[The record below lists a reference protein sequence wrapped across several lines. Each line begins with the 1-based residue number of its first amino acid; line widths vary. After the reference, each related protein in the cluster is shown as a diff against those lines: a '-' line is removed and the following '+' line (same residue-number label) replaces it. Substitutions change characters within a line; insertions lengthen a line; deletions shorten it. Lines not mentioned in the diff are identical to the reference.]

1 MTTNSSLCI
10 ESPAGDPEHWILDRS
25 VDFLNHGSFGACPRP
40 VLEAQSRYREEM
52 EREPVR
58 FMTAR
63 RGPLQ
68 DEARQALCDFL
79 GSRFEDI
86 VPVPNSTSAVSAV
99 VRSLDFEPG
108 DELLT
113 TNHAYNACTNALR
126 YVAERCGA
134 QLRVAEVPFPLS
146 DAEQVVEAVLGALT
160 DRTRLVMLD
169 HVTSPTALIFPIDR
183 LVSEIQGR
191 GIDVLVDGSHAP
203 AMVPLDLDALGAAY
217 YTGNC
222 HKWMCAPKGAGF
234 LHVRRD
240 RQEPIVP
247 AVISHGMN
255 MRRPGR
261 SRFHDLFDWIG
272 TIDPTPW
279 ICVKDSIEFLE
290 SAFPGGAAGLAARN
304 RRLALAARDLL
315 CRALSGDPPAPNSM
329 LGTMATVVLPDESQ
343 PDQMDFT
350 TSPSPSLPLYC
361 HLLREHNID
370 VPVSPWPAPP
380 RQTLRISAQAYNHLA
395 QFERLAEILK
405 QQFTRTS

>member
-1 MTTNSSLCI
+1 MTKNSLCI

-40 VLEAQSRYREEM
+40 VLEAQARYREEM

-58 FMTAR
+58 FMTVR

-79 GSRFEDI
+79 GARFEDL
-86 VPVPNSTSAVSAV
+86 VPVANSTSAVSAV

-113 TNHAYNACTNALR
+113 TSHAYNACTNALR
-126 YVAERCGA
+126 YVAQRCGA
-134 QLRVAEVPFPLS
+134 HLRVAEVPFPLT
-146 DAEQVVEAVLGALT
+146 DAGQVVEAVMAALT

-169 HVTSPTALIFPIDR
+169 HITSPTALIFPIEQ
-183 LVSEIQGR
+183 LVSEIQSR

-222 HKWMCAPKGAGF
+222 HKWICSPKGAGF

-240 RQEPIVP
+240 RQEHLVP

-255 MRRPGR
+255 MHRPGR
-261 SRFHDLFDWIG
+261 SRFHELFDWIG
-272 TIDPTPW
+272 TTDPTPW
-279 ICVKDSIEFLE
+279 ICVRDSLEFLE
-290 SAFPGGAAGLAARN
+290 RAFPGGAAALADRN

-315 CRALSGDPPAPNSM
+315 CQALGVSRRLPIRCSGRWRPWSAARRAGAGQTGFQDQPVPEHASLHPI
-329 LGTMATVVLPDESQ
+329 VV
-343 PDQMDFT
+343 
-350 TSPSPSLPLYC
+350 
-361 HLLREHNID
+361 
-370 VPVSPWPAPP
+370 
-380 RQTLRISAQAYNHLA
+380 
-395 QFERLAEILK
+395 
-405 QQFTRTS
+405 